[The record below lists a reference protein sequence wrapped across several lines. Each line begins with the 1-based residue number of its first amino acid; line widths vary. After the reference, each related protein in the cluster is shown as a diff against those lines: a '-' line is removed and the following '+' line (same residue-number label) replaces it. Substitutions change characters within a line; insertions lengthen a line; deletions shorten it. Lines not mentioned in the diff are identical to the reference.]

1 MKKKQL
7 NIMELILR
15 LFIDG
20 LLKDSKK
27 ILVSYYIFIIFI
39 IGGGRKVREPE
50 MDKKLLKW
58 FYSFHVVQGNKI
70 TPKDFKKKALEF
82 SNDSTFKASEGWLQK
97 FRKRYNIKLN

>member
-1 MKKKQL
+1 
-7 NIMELILR
+7 MELILR

-20 LLKDSKK
+20 LLKDLEK
-27 ILVSYYIFIIFI
+27 ILVSYYILIIFI

-58 FYSFHVVQGNKI
+58 FYSFHVIQGNKI

-97 FRKRYNIKLN
+97 FRKRYNIRKL